1 MLSPSPPATS
11 REHENSPDLEDPL
24 VKYIY
29 QCYLEDTV
37 PSHEAELITR
47 DLVTKA
53 LARVHWRRRQA
64 VILRFGFG
72 GGIPLTLKEVGG
84 HLGVSGERARQIIWQ
99 GLDEVY
105 AQIRDLTRLP
115 RKGSL

>member
-1 MLSPSPPATS
+1 
-11 REHENSPDLEDPL
+11 
-24 VKYIY
+24 
-29 QCYLEDTV
+29 
-37 PSHEAELITR
+37 
-47 DLVTKA
+47 
-53 LARVHWRRRQA
+53 
-64 VILRFGFG
+64 
-72 GGIPLTLKEVGG
+72 LTLKEVGG